1 MAKVLSLNL
10 VVIMARV
17 QKFIDLLTSMVTFV
31 EETASVC
38 SLVAVF
44 LSVLIRKESLPVV
57 SWFLNVN
64 FFGLLGQGNRQSSH
78 SPRLQVKTGL

>member
-44 LSVLIRKESLPVV
+44 SVLIRKESLPVV

>member
-44 LSVLIRKESLPVV
+44 SVLIRKVSLPVV